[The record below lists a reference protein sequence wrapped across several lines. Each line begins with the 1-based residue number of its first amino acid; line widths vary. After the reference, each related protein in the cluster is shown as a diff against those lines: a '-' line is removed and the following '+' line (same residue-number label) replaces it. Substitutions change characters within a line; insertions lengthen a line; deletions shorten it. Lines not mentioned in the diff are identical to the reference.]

1 MVTDQKKKKNEI
13 SDRNIK
19 PHNFK
24 VNDRVI
30 IRLGKSPL
38 YEKAIYT
45 VVKVKGNAIYARSDE
60 GHEVLRNAERVKHYV
75 PPTST
80 EQKTNTPPA
89 TEPRSTRSR
98 GKAPEH
104 PWVMPSTRK
113 KN

>member
-1 MVTDQKKKKNEI
+1 MVTDQKKNEK
-13 SDRNIK
+13 SGRNIK

-30 IRLGKSPL
+30 IS
-38 YEKAIYT
+38 IYT
-45 VVKVKGNAIYARSDE
+45 VVRVKGNAIFARSDE

-75 PPTST
+75 PPTRT
-80 EQKTNTPPA
+80 EEKASFTPPA
-89 TEPRSTRSR
+89 PEPRSTRPH
-98 GKAPEH
+98 GKAPDH